1 MFVSLLKTLA
11 FELFLCNIEVV
22 DPMETESAVS
32 SSNRLPLLSD
42 DRGCVISER
51 SVISSS
57 LVLILR

>member
-32 SSNRLPLLSD
+32 SSNRLPLLSGARD
-42 DRGCVISER
+42 CVVSDGSIILS
-51 SVISSS
+51 SVVS
-57 LVLILR
+57 ILR